1 MISLKEYAQKKN
13 ISYEAVRKQVNRYR
27 NELGDHLYKK
37 DRTQYLD
44 EDGEAFLDQKRASNP
59 VILVE
64 HDKDEQIEDL
74 TRQNESL
81 RVKIMELQDQ
91 LIKSKDQLLE
101 RDQQLIEL
109 KDQLYLLTEKQ
120 EAAPP
125 ESKPEEVETE
135 EKVEQPKTED
145 DDDGSAPTEKLITDD
160 DYDGTEPTVELTPDM
175 MKQPRVQPLYEPKT
189 KKKWWQFWK

>member
-44 EDGEAFLDQKRASNP
+44 EEGEAFLDQKRASNP

-81 RVKIMELQDQ
+81 KVKIMELQDQ

-125 ESKPEEVETE
+125 ESKLEE
-135 EKVEQPKTED
+135 
-145 DDDGSAPTEKLITDD
+145 DDDGSAPTEKLIPDD

-175 MKQPRVQPLYEPKT
+175 MKQPSVQPLYEPKT